1 MDVAT
6 ATAAP
11 VKATSAEIPM
21 ATLGDPNFSTNLP
34 SPSDIFLM
42 SSACL
47 AKEVRPDNIFTPA
60 TRPPPTRATFFIV
73 VSIPPRDLSSSP
85 LFSLSVSTT
94 LGMDVA
100 ALFMTGATLLYTL
113 TKLSATSSVSCAT
126 SDSES
131 PSPATKVLKAADRD
145 PKDPSMV
152 SAASRL
158 KFPAYL
164 VVRSKKYRMDNSAFS
179 ALVIW
184 ENALSMPSSS
194 R

>member
-1 MDVAT
+1 M
-6 ATAAP
+6 
-11 VKATSAEIPM
+11 
-21 ATLGDPNFSTNLP
+21 
-34 SPSDIFLM
+34 
-42 SSACL
+42 
-47 AKEVRPDNIFTPA
+47 
-60 TRPPPTRATFFIV
+60 V

-85 LFSLSVSTT
+85 LLSLSVSTT

-131 PSPATKVLKAADRD
+131 PSPATKDLKDADRD

-158 KFPAYL
+158 KFPAYF

-184 ENALSMPSSS
+184 ENALFMPSSS